1 MASLRAI
8 RCGTLFAGP
17 GAPPARGAVVVVAG
31 ARIPAVGPAATTP
44 VPAGAGV
51 LDWSDRFVMPGLVD
65 AHSHISIVPGDGDQ
79 IAQLRQEAVP
89 QALRATANLRR
100 DLASG
105 TTTLRVMTEE
115 HFLDVAVREAIT
127 AGRGPRARPPCGP
140 PRGTPRHGPRAPAPP
155 PAGGGGELGGGR
167 GGMS

>member
-1 MASLRAI
+1 VAALCAI
-8 RCGTLFAGP
+8 RCGTLFDGT
-17 GAPPARGAVVVVAG
+17 GASAIRSAVVVVDG
-31 ARIPAVGPAATTP
+31 ARITAVGPAATTP
-44 VPAGAGV
+44 VPAGAAV

-79 IAQLRQEAVP
+79 IGQLRQEAVP

-115 HFLDVAVREAIT
+115 HFLDVAVRAAIEAGVIGP
-127 AGRGPRARPPCGP
+127 APALRHPRHHLEQWPRPRA
-140 PRGTPRHGPRAPAPP
+140 
-155 PAGGGGELGGGR
+155 LGLRRGGR
-167 GGMS
+167 DPPGGA